1 MNNLDVPEVNN
12 SLHLSLNWQYVYE
25 QSRCIGSQ

>member
-12 SLHLSLNWQYVYE
+12 SLHLSLNRQCVYE
-25 QSRCIGSQ
+25 QSRCTGSQ